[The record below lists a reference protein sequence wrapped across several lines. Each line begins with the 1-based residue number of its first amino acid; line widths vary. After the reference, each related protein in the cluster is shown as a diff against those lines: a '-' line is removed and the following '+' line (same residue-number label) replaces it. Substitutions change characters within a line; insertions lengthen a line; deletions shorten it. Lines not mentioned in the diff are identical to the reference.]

1 MLLLLLTV
9 KTFAPGPHHVN
20 NVLGVVL
27 TSLALNIDEN
37 KIITGLSN
45 YKGITGRTNKR
56 SKDGITII
64 EEINPGINTDAIKQ
78 SINMIGDNEN
88 YYISIGGDYG
98 ITCEEIDE
106 DKVSKYLDT
115 LTCEIIL
122 TGDVGAS
129 IAKKMTN
136 SYTYIE
142 NYLEVYN
149 KAITDNKNLLFI
161 YRSDYSKVSQR

>member
-1 MLLLLLTV
+1 
-9 KTFAPGPHHVN
+9 
-20 NVLGVVL
+20 
-27 TSLALNIDEN
+27 
-37 KIITGLSN
+37 
-45 YKGITGRTNKR
+45 
-56 SKDGITII
+56 
-64 EEINPGINTDAIKQ
+64 
-78 SINMIGDNEN
+78 MIGDIEN